1 MKKKLKN
8 LKEFEQAIKAIRE
21 EMDARGETK
30 LNFYKGDAYYNVVAS
45 AFSFWK
51 TGWFLIM
58 AKYAIDMETVPNNG
72 YKVVVMEDM

>member
-8 LKEFEQAIKAIRE
+8 LKEFEQAIKVIRE
-21 EMDARGETK
+21 ELDARDETELK
-30 LNFYKGDAYYNVVAS
+30 FYKGDSYYNVVAS

-58 AKYAIDMETVPNNG
+58 VKYGLDMETLPNNG
-72 YKVVVMEDM
+72 YLVKITEDI

>member
-1 MKKKLKN
+1 MKKKIKN

-21 EMDARGETK
+21 ELDARNETELK
-30 LNFYKGDAYYNVVAS
+30 FYKGDPYYNLISS

-58 AKYAIDMETVPNNG
+58 TKYAIDMETVPNNG
-72 YKVVVMEDM
+72 YKVVILEDI